1 MMKKIFLAIQFL
13 LLLQYAST
21 AQPIFIDK
29 AQIEFEVKSN
39 NHKNFDSWFT
49 NSESESSWQENYK
62 SNVSKYTVTYYDYLF
77 SDNKSI
83 YSFTKLDEK
92 NKSQWDNE
100 INYEGNTWYLDH
112 NTGTAAYKRNFWGDE
127 FNFTDSIKDISWK
140 LVPTESRII
149 AGFNCRKAYTVLF
162 DSVYVFAFYTDEIT
176 ISGGP
181 CGLHGLPGM
190 ILGVTVPR
198 MFSSWIATKVNII
211 NVDEKKIVSPADKKS
226 KNREE
231 ILKKFMK
238 KASED
243 GRWIQPSI
251 WNLFL

>member
-1 MMKKIFLAIQFL
+1 
-13 LLLQYAST
+13 
-21 AQPIFIDK
+21 
-29 AQIEFEVKSN
+29 
-39 NHKNFDSWFT
+39 
-49 NSESESSWQENYK
+49 
-62 SNVSKYTVTYYDYLF
+62 
-77 SDNKSI
+77 
-83 YSFTKLDEK
+83 
-92 NKSQWDNE
+92 
-100 INYEGNTWYLDH
+100 
-112 NTGTAAYKRNFWGDE
+112 
-127 FNFTDSIKDISWK
+127 
-140 LVPTESRII
+140 
-149 AGFNCRKAYTVLF
+149 
-162 DSVYVFAFYTDEIT
+162 
-176 ISGGP
+176 
-181 CGLHGLPGM
+181 M